1 MTPPEITFE
10 EPPEFPKR
18 RYLLDGE
25 VVPSVTQI
33 LGVLNKAALP
43 WWGMTVG
50 VQGILALKAQGS
62 EIPWDDAEGAT
73 KLLTEHKLTVN
84 HVRDSAATR
93 GKSVHDALEAFA
105 TTGATP
111 RPSQFPAED
120 RGFVQALARA
130 LMDLSPVC
138 EATEIMVGSTEHG
151 YAGRYD
157 LRCRLDGALCRLDA
171 KTGKRVY
178 DEALLQLAA
187 YELAAVEMGE
197 EPSDRLLVLRL
208 GVDGEYE
215 VVESHAT
222 AEQFLGVKAA
232 FDALADLKSTRPRK
246 SRAKAVAA

>member
-1 MTPPEITFE
+1 MTPPVIVFE

-33 LGVLNKAALP
+33 LGVLAKPALP

-50 VQGILALKAQGS
+50 VDGLLHLKAQGV
-62 EIPWDDAEGAT
+62 EIPWDDPEGAC

-84 HVRDSAATR
+84 HVKDAAATR

-105 TTGATP
+105 TEGTVP
-111 RPSQFPAED
+111 RPSTFPAED

-130 LMDLSPVC
+130 LMELAPEC
-138 EATEIMVGSTEHG
+138 EATEVMVGSSEHG
-151 YAGRYD
+151 FAGRYD
-157 LRCRLDGALCRLDA
+157 LRCRVDGVLARLDL

-208 GVDGEYE
+208 GVDGEFE

-222 AEQFLGVKAA
+222 PDMFLGIKRAY
-232 FDALADLKSTRPRK
+232 DALQALKDSRPRK
-246 SRAKAVAA
+246 PRKSKAAA